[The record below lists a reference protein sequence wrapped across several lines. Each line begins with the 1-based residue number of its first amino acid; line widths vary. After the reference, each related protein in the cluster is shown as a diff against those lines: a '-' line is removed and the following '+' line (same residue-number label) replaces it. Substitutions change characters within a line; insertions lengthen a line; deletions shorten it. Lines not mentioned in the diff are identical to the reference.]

1 MSYFVSTKNLDS
13 ITLNEKDTVKS
24 VLQNIKIILMT
35 RQFSVPL
42 YRNFGL
48 PMQFVDKPLAVA
60 RPSLK
65 AEIKPA
71 ISEYEP
77 RAIVL
82 NVILE
87 TDMSAPGKLI
97 ATVEVEIRDE

>member
-1 MSYFVSTKNLDS
+1 MSYFVSTKNFS
-13 ITLNEKDTVKS
+13 GITLNEKDTVKS
-24 VLQNIKIILMT
+24 VLQNIRIILMT

-48 PMQFVDKPLAVA
+48 PMQFLDRPMAVA
-60 RPSLK
+60 RPLLI
-65 AEIKPA
+65 AEINDA

-82 NVILE
+82 SVNLE
-87 TDMSAPGKLI
+87 TDISTPGKLI
-97 ATVEVEIRDE
+97 PIVEVEIKDA

>member
-1 MSYFVSTKNLDS
+1 MSYFVSTKNLGN
-13 ITLNEKDTVKS
+13 ITLNEKDTIKA

-48 PMQFVDKPLAVA
+48 PMQFVDRPMAAA
-60 RPSLK
+60 RAMLI
-65 AEIKPA
+65 AEINNA

-77 RAIVL
+77 MATVVDIV
-82 NVILE
+82 LE
-87 TDMSAPGKLI
+87 TDIKTPGILHAI
-97 ATVEVEIRDE
+97 VEVNINE

>member
-1 MSYFVSTKNLDS
+1 MSYFVSTKNMEG
-13 ITLNEKDTVKS
+13 ITLNETDTVKS

-48 PMQFVDKPLAVA
+48 PMQFLDRPMAAAKPL
-60 RPSLK
+60 LI
-65 AEIKPA
+65 AEIKDA

-77 RAIVL
+77 RATVL
-82 NVILE
+82 NITLE
-87 TDMSAPGKLI
+87 TDLNAPGKLH
-97 ATVEVEIRDE
+97 ATVEVDIKDE